1 MIFLEL
7 VISPVTDLTNGF
19 ICCLVVVSAYD
30 LSITGGVCETGSFFH
45 GLLEMG
51 AGFSYGYAITG
62 LSSAGFL
69 FHGNVAPPIAE
80 EEVDGVAFTSSFF
93 AAATTLDTTYPKGA
107 IKIILFFAYL
117 TLFCSYRISN
127 FLFKDRFQIGYGLR
141 RGCLNLF
148 FLSFCCRIRGRAD
161 LLQSG
166 KRIFSWFLFKH
177 SLQIRHTACTYKT

>member
-45 GLLEMG
+45 GLLRMG

-80 EEVDGVAFTSSFF
+80 KELDGVAFTSSFF

-107 IKIILFFAYL
+107 IKIIFCLVILHCFAATGSVTFF
-117 TLFCSYRISN
+117 SKID
-127 FLFKDRFQIGYGLR
+127 FKLDT
-141 RGCLNLF
+141 
-148 FLSFCCRIRGRAD
+148 D
-161 LLQSG
+161 
-166 KRIFSWFLFKH
+166 
-177 SLQIRHTACTYKT
+177 